1 MASTSTNK
9 QPLLVD
15 RVLHEVVDLSYRT
28 VAFEA
33 GVTIGGLND
42 AALLVDC
49 IAGDGAVIEDIYTV
63 SKGAA
68 YTVNLYLSTAND
80 YLRPQQGNFISS
92 IASDAVE
99 GNIEHIARM
108 PYILAPVPAVDPQN
122 GSGQFRAIYIP
133 RGKALWAGAEKL
145 TANDDGVSAPILGV
159 QGGYF

>member
-15 RVLHEVVDLSYRT
+15 RVMHEIADLSYRT
-28 VAFEA
+28 VEP
-33 GVTIGGLND
+33 GVVVGGIND

-49 IAGDGAVIEDIYTV
+49 ISGDGAVVEDIYTV

-80 YLRPQQGNFISS
+80 YLRPQQGNYISS
-92 IASDAVE
+92 MASDSVE

-108 PYILAPVPAVDPQN
+108 PYILAPVPAVDPKN
-122 GSGQFRAIYIP
+122 DSGQFRAIYIP
-133 RGKALWAGAEKL
+133 RGKALWAGAVKL
-145 TANDDGVSAPILGV
+145 DANDDGRNAPILGV

>member
-28 VAFEA
+28 VAFQA
-33 GVTIGGLND
+33 GVTSVIIGGLND

-68 YTVNLYLSTAND
+68 VYS
-80 YLRPQQGNFISS
+80 QS
-92 IASDAVE
+92 
-99 GNIEHIARM
+99 
-108 PYILAPVPAVDPQN
+108 
-122 GSGQFRAIYIP
+122 
-133 RGKALWAGAEKL
+133 
-145 TANDDGVSAPILGV
+145 VSLNSK
-159 QGGYF
+159 